1 MGMVFISHSKHD
13 KELVDNLKSIIENLD
28 HRTYLY
34 EYEEHDLDESPNI
47 EIQTAIRSSN
57 FIFVF
62 LSDNIVTRDYTSSW
76 VISETAIAREAGKR
90 IFVFKPMA
98 LSKNLIIPYLTD
110 LVIYNKDDIKDMFN
124 IQRIAKEHFQK
135 TSIIK
140 REMVGGGIGALLG
153 APFGPLGIFLGVV
166 GGAVVGNAT
175 KPKELDI
182 IEVHC
187 EKCNNKYSYYSPL
200 IKTFNCPICD
210 HPLEVK
216 K

>member
-1 MGMVFISHSKHD
+1 
-13 KELVDNLKSIIENLD
+13 
-28 HRTYLY
+28 
-34 EYEEHDLDESPNI
+34 
-47 EIQTAIRSSN
+47 
-57 FIFVF
+57 
-62 LSDNIVTRDYTSSW
+62 
-76 VISETAIAREAGKR
+76 
-90 IFVFKPMA
+90 MA

-166 GGAVVGNAT
+166 GGAVVGSAT

-216 K
+216 KWIPEKF